1 MVTPSEW
8 EALDH
13 HHGLRR
19 GPQGEAPA
27 ERRCGKIK
35 TPDLEEEGLKLDQDD
50 LARMCAYI
58 CTGFGV
64 PQEVVVTKRV
74 AEMIEVGW

>member
-8 EALDH
+8 EALDQ
-13 HHGLRR
+13 HHGLRS

-35 TPDLEEEGLKLDQDD
+35 TPDLEGGLLKLDQDD
-50 LARMCAYI
+50 VFRMCAYI
-58 CTGFGV
+58 WTGFGV
-64 PQEVVVTKRV
+64 TQEAVVTKRD
-74 AEMIEVGW
+74 AKMIEVGG